1 MIKKPTKHANMIISE
16 SFWENL
22 NLSNQQKQRL
32 CVKPPVLR
40 PFVPV
45 LVE

>member
-1 MIKKPTKHANMIISE
+1 MIKKNNANISK

-22 NLSNQQKQRL
+22 NLSNQQNQRP